1 MTQDYSSAVDVSD
14 LGSFDANPFTEA
26 AEKTDYSYLCRS
38 LWMQSHRL
46 EMKLKCV
53 VGIFLEILWKLVFNR
68 NEFSIE

>member
-53 VGIFLEILWKLVFNR
+53 VGIFKRVKFRQNT
-68 NEFSIE
+68 